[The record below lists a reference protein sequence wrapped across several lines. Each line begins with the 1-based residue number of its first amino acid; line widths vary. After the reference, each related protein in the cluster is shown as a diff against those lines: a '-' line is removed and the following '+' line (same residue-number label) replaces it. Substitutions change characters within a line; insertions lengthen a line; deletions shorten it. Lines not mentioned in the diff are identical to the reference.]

1 MERIPP
7 GHLISSDH
15 SDTGRH
21 LSSSADTAL
30 IYLDIILAT
39 NPRMDSTVSFPGS
52 GIRSS

>member
-1 MERIPP
+1 MEFAPS

-15 SDTGRH
+15 SDTGLH
-21 LSSSADTAL
+21 PCSSDEPAL

>member
-21 LSSSADTAL
+21 PSSSGASVPA
-30 IYLDIILAT
+30 YLDIILAT

>member
-1 MERIPP
+1 MEFAPS
-7 GHLISSDH
+7 GHLISSYH

-39 NPRMDSTVSFPGS
+39 KPRMDSTVSFPGS